1 MGRTAIPIVSPKE
14 TVSSTPVVWVG
25 PHPTWGRCFLHV
37 SRRLFFQYG
46 FLWEVRRRIDPF
58 PHLPGPQKYHY
69 YRYKFGR
76 QMRELKKMS
85 IFSIFISEKN
95 SKNPL
100 LLAVRVKDHRVH
112 RGGKFWGFC
121 PLETRSQ
128 PKTVLADAQM
138 KKLPKVRYCRGLI
151 KKSPYSSWKP
161 TNLGG
166 SEVGHFP
173 VFPLSKRKLK
183 NRHKNWI

>member
-1 MGRTAIPIVSPKE
+1 MG
-14 TVSSTPVVWVG
+14 G
-25 PHPTWGRCFLHV
+25 PSLTWGRCFLHV

-58 PHLPGPQKYHY
+58 PHLPGPQKWHF
-69 YRYKFGR
+69 YRYKFSR

-85 IFSIFISEKN
+85 IPSIFIPEKI

-100 LLAVRVKDHRVH
+100 LLAVRVEDHRVH
-112 RGGKFWGFC
+112 RGGKIWGFC
-121 PLETRSQ
+121 PIETRSQ
-128 PKTVLADAQM
+128 WKTRRADAQM
-138 KKLPKVRYCRGLI
+138 KKLPKISPCRGLI
-151 KKSPYSSWKP
+151 KKSPCSSWKP

-166 SEVGHFP
+166 SKVGHFP
-173 VFPLSKRKLK
+173 MFSLSKWKLK